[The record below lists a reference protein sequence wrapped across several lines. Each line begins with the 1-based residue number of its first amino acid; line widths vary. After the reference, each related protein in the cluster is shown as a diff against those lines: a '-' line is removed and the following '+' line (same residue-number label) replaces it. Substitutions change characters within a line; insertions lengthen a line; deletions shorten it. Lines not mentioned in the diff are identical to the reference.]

1 MKSRKGS
8 IAIFVIVLAMLFT
21 GCAPKSVT
29 PTTVNTPVSSTTV
42 QLTIAAYPVTVTDDL
57 QREVT
62 FEKAPTRIV
71 VAGRATTLL
80 LDAMYM
86 FPEAR
91 QSVIAFEK
99 RLQTSDDFM
108 PVIDPAA
115 VDKASLQKDSSAEQI
130 APLNPDLVI
139 LKTYMADTLGKPLEE
154 IGIKVVYLDLETP
167 DVFMKDIQLLGKI
180 FGDSTRAET
189 ILQYYQGAQ
198 ASIQNYTKPLPT
210 ASNPKV
216 LLIQY
221 SNKGG
226 TINFSVPAT
235 GWIQTSMVEMA
246 GGTPVW
252 TEASTAGAW
261 NNVTLEQIA
270 AWNPDM
276 IFIIWYQGDA
286 ATVVKDVSTDPTWVQ
301 LKAMKENQVY
311 GFAGDF
317 ISWDQSD
324 TRWVLGLTWLA
335 SRIHPEIFIETN
347 IKESASVFYQ
357 TLYNLTFDQVETS
370 IYPILKGS
378 IAQ

>member
-1 MKSRKGS
+1 
-8 IAIFVIVLAMLFT
+8 
-21 GCAPKSVT
+21 
-29 PTTVNTPVSSTTV
+29 
-42 QLTIAAYPVTVTDDL
+42 
-57 QREVT
+57 
-62 FEKAPTRIV
+62 
-71 VAGRATTLL
+71 
-80 LDAMYM
+80 
-86 FPEAR
+86 
-91 QSVIAFEK
+91 
-99 RLQTSDDFM
+99 
-108 PVIDPAA
+108 
-115 VDKASLQKDSSAEQI
+115 
-130 APLNPDLVI
+130 
-139 LKTYMADTLGKPLEE
+139 
-154 IGIKVVYLDLETP
+154 
-167 DVFMKDIQLLGKI
+167 MKDIQLLGKI

>member
-1 MKSRKGS
+1 MKTKKGS
-8 IAIFVIVLAMLFT
+8 TAIFIMVIVLLFA
-21 GCAPKSVT
+21 GCAPKTVA
-29 PTTVNTPVSSTTV
+29 PTATSAPVPSAIV
-42 QLTIAAYPVTVTDDL
+42 QPTIAAYPVAVTDDL

-62 FEKAPTRIV
+62 FDKAPTKIV

-86 FPEAR
+86 FPEAK
-91 QSVIAFEK
+91 QSVIAYES
-99 RLQTSDDFM
+99 RLQTGNDFM

-115 VDKASLQKDSSAEQI
+115 AEKAVLQKDSSAEQI

-154 IGIKVVYLDLETP
+154 IGIKVIYLDLETP
-167 DVFMKDIQLLGKI
+167 DAFMNDIQLLGKV
-180 FGDSTRAET
+180 FGDTKRANVITE
-189 ILQYYQGAQ
+189 YFQGAL
-198 ASIQNYTKPLPT
+198 ASIQNYTKTLST
-210 ASNPKV
+210 DKNPKV
-216 LLIQY
+216 LLLQY

-226 TINFSVPAT
+226 TINFSVPAI
-235 GWIQTSMVEMA
+235 GWIQTSMVELA

-252 TEASTAGAW
+252 ADASIMGAW

-286 ATVVKDVSTDPTWVQ
+286 ATVVKDVSKDPTWAQ
-301 LKAMKENQVY
+301 LKAMKNSQVF

-317 ISWDQSD
+317 ISWDQAD
-324 TRWVLGLTWLA
+324 TRWILGLIWMA
-335 SRIHPEIFIETN
+335 SRIHPEIFVEAN
-347 IKESASVFYQ
+347 IKESAMVFYQ
-357 TLYNLTFDQVETS
+357 TLYQLTIDQIETS
-370 IYPILKGS
+370 VYPILKGS

>member
-1 MKSRKGS
+1 
-8 IAIFVIVLAMLFT
+8 MLFT

-29 PTTVNTPVSSTTV
+29 PTVVNTPVSSTTV

-62 FEKAPTRIV
+62 FDKAPVRIV

-167 DVFMKDIQLLGKI
+167 DVFMNDIQLLGKI

-357 TLYNLTFDQVETS
+357 TLYNLTFDQVES
-370 IYPILKGS
+370 IVYPILKGS

>member
-8 IAIFVIVLAMLFT
+8 IAIFVIVLALLFT
-21 GCAPKSVT
+21 GCAPKT
-29 PTTVNTPVSSTTV
+29 LAPTVVNTPVLSTTV

-62 FEKAPTRIV
+62 FDKAPVRIV

-91 QSVIAFEK
+91 QSVVAYEK

-167 DVFMKDIQLLGKI
+167 DVFMNDIQLMGKI

-189 ILQYYQGAQ
+189 ILQYYQGTQ

-216 LLIQY
+216 LLLQY

-286 ATVVKDVSTDPTWVQ
+286 ATVVQDVSTDPTWTQ
-301 LKAMKENQVY
+301 LKAMKDNQVY

>member
-1 MKSRKGS
+1 MKTKSS
-8 IAIFVIVLAMLFT
+8 IPIFITVLVLIFA
-21 GCAPKSVT
+21 GCAPKSVI
-29 PTTVNTPVSSTTV
+29 PAVVNTPVSPPAV
-42 QLTIAAYPVTVTDDL
+42 QPTISAYPVTVTDDL

-62 FEKAPTRIV
+62 FDNTPARIV

-91 QSVIAFEK
+91 QSVIAYEK
-99 RLQTSDDFM
+99 RLQTSNDFM
-108 PVIDPAA
+108 QVIDPAA
-115 VDKASLQKDSSAEQI
+115 ADKATLQKDSNAEQI

-139 LKTYMADTLGKPLEE
+139 LKTYMADPLGKSLEA
-154 IGIKVVYLDLETP
+154 IGIKVIYLDLETP
-167 DVFMKDIQLLGKI
+167 DVFMNDIQLLGKV
-180 FGDSTRAET
+180 FGDSERANT
-189 ILQYYQGAQ
+189 ITHYYQGAL
-198 ASIQNYTKPLPT
+198 ASIQSYTKSLPT

-235 GWIQTSMVEMA
+235 GWIQTMMVEMA
-246 GGTPVW
+246 GSTPVW
-252 TEASTAGAW
+252 TDASSPGAW

-286 ATVVKDVSTDPTWVQ
+286 ATVVKDVSNDPTWAQ
-301 LKAMKENQVY
+301 LKAMKENQVF

-335 SRIHPEIFIETN
+335 SRIHPEIFVETN

-357 TLYNLTFDQVETS
+357 TLYQMTNDQVES
-370 IYPILKGS
+370 SVYPILKGS